1 MDIILEGYKTKL
13 TNIYKDRPFIGY
25 YTIELS
31 VSGVRFT
38 SVAVF
43 SEEEIREKFF
53 ILENEFNEL
62 LNS

>member
-13 TNIYKDRPFIGY
+13 TNIYKDKTFRGY

-31 VSGVRFT
+31 VSDVRFT

-43 SEEEIREKFF
+43 SEEEIREKFL
-53 ILENEFNEL
+53 IRENEFNEL